1 MTGLVPFGRQ
11 KPSDSSQLLAVGH
24 ETGPVGPS
32 VLEFLQTPVV
42 RLQGPSPVLRLPSWP
57 PPQIWQTRGSTQK
70 LPLPQLAE
78 TVCLFSSRA
87 QESQG
92 AIFSSISTPPSS
104 AADGTWPCF

>member
-1 MTGLVPFGRQ
+1 MQPAPVTTLQSASDPAMSVSNWICAQVLTRSNSLPGCPLIMTGLVPFGRQ

-57 PPQIWQTRGSTQK
+57 PPQVWK
-70 LPLPQLAE
+70 
-78 TVCLFSSRA
+78 
-87 QESQG
+87 
-92 AIFSSISTPPSS
+92 
-104 AADGTWPCF
+104 